1 MKSLEMWDSFHSLQH
16 DVTSNSFNV
25 IHNCYEFCTAIDC
38 CYFNYDVKQI
48 NSRLAAFLAVG

>member
-25 IHNCYEFCTAIDC
+25 IHNFYEFCTAIDC

-48 NSRLAAFLAVG
+48 K